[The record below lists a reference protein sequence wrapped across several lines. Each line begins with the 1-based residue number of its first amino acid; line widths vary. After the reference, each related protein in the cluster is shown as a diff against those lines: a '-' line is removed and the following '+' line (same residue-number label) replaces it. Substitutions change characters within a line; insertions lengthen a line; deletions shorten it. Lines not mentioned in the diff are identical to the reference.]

1 VKKAA
6 GLPPTL
12 ELYFTNR
19 CNLACRYCSTGEL
32 KRGGEKTLSLE
43 EILRGVELAGR
54 RARALGGEPLTVGL
68 TGGEP
73 LLEFDLLRRAVT
85 AIRRRWP
92 RLGLHVCT
100 NGTLLD
106 REKAEFLLDRGVEL
120 DISLD
125 GWRLTHDANRRFGSD
140 PCRSVFSLVEANL
153 RRLPAALRCR
163 LRAVATFDSRTIG
176 AAADSYKFLLGLG
189 FRSFGF
195 GLDIYERWPARRL
208 PALAAALR
216 RFRAAW
222 LAEYRRSL
230 RAGLPA
236 PPFPF
241 ENKLGGE
248 QAALVSNE
256 FSLSVDC
263 WFFPSDTVCRGPGPA
278 GCAIGDLR
286 RGIDPRLLR
295 RAFGRLSRL
304 ISGFGYPNG
313 ILPAADRYYHALFRG
328 EDPRPALREGAA
340 VSAVFERELGG
351 LLYARALE
359 EALLRDKDFGDFAH
373 GPRHAAVK
381 PAAAFAAEGTA
392 APGALR
398 KALDHALYAG
408 RGPLRLEL
416 SGGRPLGP
424 AFYALAK
431 AARLGRR
438 ARMVLVD

>member
-1 VKKAA
+1 MKKPA

-19 CNLACRYCSTGEL
+19 CNLACRYCSTGDL
-32 KRGGEKTLSLE
+32 KRGGEKTLSLA
-43 EILRGVELAGR
+43 EILRGVELADR
-54 RARALGGEPLTVGL
+54 CARALGGPPLTVGL

-73 LLEFDLLRRAVT
+73 LLEFALLSQAVT
-85 AIRRRWP
+85 AIKKRWP

-106 REKAEFLLDRGVEL
+106 RAKAEFLLDRGVEL

-125 GWRLTHDANRRFGSD
+125 GGRAAHDANRRFGAGA
-140 PCRSVFSLVEANL
+140 CRSVFSLVEANL
-153 RRLPAALRCR
+153 RRLPAPLRAR
-163 LRAVATFDSRTIG
+163 LRAVATFDSRTIAG
-176 AAADSYKFLLGLG
+176 AAESYKFLRGLG
-189 FRSFGF
+189 FNSFGF
-195 GLDIYERWPARRL
+195 GLDIYESWPAARL

-222 LAEYRRSL
+222 LAEYRRAL
-230 RAGLPA
+230 KAGLPA

-241 ENKLGGE
+241 ENNLGGR

-256 FSLSVDC
+256 FSLSVDG

-286 RGIDPRLLR
+286 RGIDPRRLR
-295 RAFGRLSRL
+295 RAFAGLSRL

-351 LLYARALE
+351 LLYARALG
-359 EALLRDKDFGDFAH
+359 EALLRDKDFGDFGH
-373 GPRHAAVK
+373 SPRYAACK
-381 PAAAFAAEGTA
+381 PSAAFRAAGTA
-392 APGALR
+392 APGAAR
-398 KALDHALYAG
+398 RAVDHALYAG
-408 RGPLRLEL
+408 SGPLRLEL
-416 SGGRPLGP
+416 AGGRPLGQ

-431 AARLGRR
+431 AERLGRR
-438 ARMVLVD
+438 VRVVLAG